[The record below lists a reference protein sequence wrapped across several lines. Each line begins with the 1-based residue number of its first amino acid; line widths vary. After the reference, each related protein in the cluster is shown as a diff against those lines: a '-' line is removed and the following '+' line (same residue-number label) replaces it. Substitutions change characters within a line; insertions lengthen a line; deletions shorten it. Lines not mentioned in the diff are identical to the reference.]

1 MAEEAKEVDVSDRSK
16 SSVPSIFRSERKW
29 FVFAAAYCG
38 LFLLV
43 SVFARGHAAFLAWF
57 GNLAQIAPVVLA
69 LHMSG
74 LAAIRHRHAGRAFW
88 ALWAIGCYCYL
99 LTCLFWAGSE
109 LILHEPDVGYFP
121 GTDIPA
127 FLHAIFLLGALFWR
141 PEKKESSANLPQRF
155 FDFLLVFGAALYL
168 YFYAVGVHY
177 IAHGNEATYL
187 RQYDLLQAGKNTL
200 VAVLLVLR
208 AFQAWRTPWKPI
220 FTLLAMGGVTYAIG
234 NAIVNAAITH
244 DRYATGSLYDLWLVA
259 PFFCYAVAARYS
271 RRNIQQL
278 RLPLLRPFS
287 MDAGTTSTTVA
298 FVLIAAI
305 PSIDWVWR
313 NFSQAPPAVQHFR
326 MQLTHAVFVV
336 VVAVIGGRQI
346 LVQRVGAKLFRQIDQ
361 VYRKLRS
368 SQARLRDLIEY
379 SDDWIYTRDAE
390 GRFTM
395 SNPVITSLLG
405 YRSDEIIGRSIEDLF
420 CPNCRDE
427 FANYHK
433 ASLANKR
440 VRGLVSLCNKVGE
453 KVILEYQ
460 DSLIQVGGVTVGVRG
475 AARDVTEITRL
486 RKQLEDSE
494 KHYRELVENASDIIF
509 SCTADGTLVSM
520 NRAGCRFLGRSPAEV
535 AGLKWSQLIR
545 PSAAA
550 GLALAFEQL
559 GAMKITNLIVEL
571 NNAAGELRTF
581 EFVFS
586 IEEDGSS
593 SEGLIRGVGRDVTES
608 LQEKK
613 QLETQAITDPL
624 TGCYNRRFFMER
636 FEQEL
641 AGCQR
646 SGASCSLLMVDMD
659 DLKKINDTRGHS
671 VGDEAIRAVATALTG
686 TTRRSDTVARLGG
699 DEFAILLSGCP
710 LSMAMI
716 LAERILKMIS
726 GQAISSHET
735 LSVSIGIATYPEDG
749 QTVTDIQGAAD
760 QALYRAKRGGGNRFV
775 VNQQILRP
783 V

>member
-1 MAEEAKEVDVSDRSK
+1 
-16 SSVPSIFRSERKW
+16 
-29 FVFAAAYCG
+29 
-38 LFLLV
+38 
-43 SVFARGHAAFLAWF
+43 
-57 GNLAQIAPVVLA
+57 
-69 LHMSG
+69 
-74 LAAIRHRHAGRAFW
+74 
-88 ALWAIGCYCYL
+88 
-99 LTCLFWAGSE
+99 
-109 LILHEPDVGYFP
+109 
-121 GTDIPA
+121 
-127 FLHAIFLLGALFWR
+127 
-141 PEKKESSANLPQRF
+141 
-155 FDFLLVFGAALYL
+155 
-168 YFYAVGVHY
+168 
-177 IAHGNEATYL
+177 
-187 RQYDLLQAGKNTL
+187 
-200 VAVLLVLR
+200 
-208 AFQAWRTPWKPI
+208 
-220 FTLLAMGGVTYAIG
+220 
-234 NAIVNAAITH
+234 
-244 DRYATGSLYDLWLVA
+244 
-259 PFFCYAVAARYS
+259 
-271 RRNIQQL
+271 
-278 RLPLLRPFS
+278 
-287 MDAGTTSTTVA
+287 
-298 FVLIAAI
+298 
-305 PSIDWVWR
+305 
-313 NFSQAPPAVQHFR
+313 
-326 MQLTHAVFVV
+326 
-336 VVAVIGGRQI
+336 
-346 LVQRVGAKLFRQIDQ
+346 
-361 VYRKLRS
+361 
-368 SQARLRDLIEY
+368 
-379 SDDWIYTRDAE
+379 
-390 GRFTM
+390 
-395 SNPVITSLLG
+395 
-405 YRSDEIIGRSIEDLF
+405 
-420 CPNCRDE
+420 
-427 FANYHK
+427 
-433 ASLANKR
+433 
-440 VRGLVSLCNKVGE
+440 
-453 KVILEYQ
+453 
-460 DSLIQVGGVTVGVRG
+460 
-475 AARDVTEITRL
+475 
-486 RKQLEDSE
+486 
-494 KHYRELVENASDIIF
+494 
-509 SCTADGTLVSM
+509 M

-586 IEEDGSS
+586 IEEDGSR